1 MPYFLQKLNIFLFFD
16 LNLYFLLT
24 FWLFFYIIDM
34 EKEGVQY
41 AEIPS

>member
-24 FWLFFYIIDM
+24 FWLFFYIIMWVRQKD
-34 EKEGVQY
+34 K
-41 AEIPS
+41 